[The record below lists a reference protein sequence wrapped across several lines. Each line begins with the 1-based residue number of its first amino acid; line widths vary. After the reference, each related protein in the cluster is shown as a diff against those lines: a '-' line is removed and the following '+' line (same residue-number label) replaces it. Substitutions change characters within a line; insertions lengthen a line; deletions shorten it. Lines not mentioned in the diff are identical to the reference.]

1 MPMSN
6 PNDQH
11 EPSMEEILAS
21 IRQIISEDGEEAP
34 DGEPQ
39 KRRATD
45 REQASGPL
53 DLTQVVNEDGSVTD
67 LNGAAPD
74 GGSVQAGEA
83 EPLEAFGEPAAP
95 SFSEE
100 SSEEPAVEPQP
111 EPNPDVE
118 TSSYPGLPAEELVSP
133 DRAGAVQSA
142 LGRLSSETR
151 VRGAADPASLEGLV
165 TEMLR
170 PMLKVWLDENL
181 PRIVE
186 RAVRE
191 EIDRISKRAG

>member
-21 IRQIISEDGEEAP
+21 IRQIISEDGDEAP
-34 DGEPQ
+34 DGDPHA
-39 KRRATD
+39 RRATD
-45 REQASGPL
+45 RAPPAPGPL

-67 LNGAAPD
+67 LNDAAPAQEA
-74 GGSVQAGEA
+74 GSPEA
-83 EPLEAFGEPAAP
+83 
-95 SFSEE
+95 
-100 SSEEPAVEPQP
+100 SEEPGVPPPSEEPSEEP
-111 EPNPDVE
+111 SVEPNPDVE
-118 TSSYPGLPAEELVSP
+118 TSSYPSLPSEELISP
-133 DRAGAVQSA
+133 ERADAIQSA
-142 LGRLSSETR
+142 LGRLSSQTR
-151 VRGAADPASLEGLV
+151 VRGAADPATLEGLV

-170 PMLKVWLDENL
+170 PMLKAWLDDNL

-191 EIDRISKRAG
+191 EIERISKRAG

>member
-34 DGEPQ
+34 DGAPQ
-39 KRRATD
+39 RRATD
-45 REQASGPL
+45 RAPEPDPL

-67 LNGAAPD
+67 LSEPAPD
-74 GGSVQAGEA
+74 DGPVQSQTP
-83 EPLEAFGEPAAP
+83 EPPEAFGEPA
-95 SFSEE
+95 
-100 SSEEPAVEPQP
+100 VEPEP
-111 EPNPDVE
+111 EPNPNPDAE
-118 TSSYPGLPAEELVSP
+118 APAYPEVPAEELVSP
-133 DRAGAVQSA
+133 DRADAVQSA
-142 LGRLSSETR
+142 LGLLSSRTR
-151 VRGAADPASLEGLV
+151 VRDTADPTTLEGLV

-170 PMLKVWLDENL
+170 PMLKAWLDENL

-191 EIDRISKRAG
+191 EIERISKRAG

>member
-1 MPMSN
+1 MSN

-21 IRQIISEDGEEAP
+21 IRQIISEDGEEEADALP
-34 DGEPQ
+34 

-45 REQASGPL
+45 HEPGAAPL

-67 LNGAAPD
+67 LNEPAPAGDPAA
-74 GGSVQAGEA
+74 AEA
-83 EPLEAFGEPAAP
+83 PEPPEAFGAP
-95 SFSEE
+95 VAPPSSEE
-100 SSEEPAVEPQP
+100 SSEEGSAVEP
-111 EPNPDVE
+111 EPNPGVE
-118 TSSYPGLPAEELVSP
+118 TPFPAGLATEELVSRE
-133 DRAGAVQSA
+133 RADAVQSA
-142 LGRLSSETR
+142 LGRLSSQTR
-151 VRGAADPASLEGLV
+151 VRGTADPATLEGLV

-170 PMLKVWLDENL
+170 PMLKEWLDENL

-191 EIDRISKRAG
+191 EIERIAKRAG